1 VKKMANGKRK
11 RSRKE
16 NKAIHAKKRKQFD
29 IWTYQ
34 ETGERKERKGG
45 QKRLNWAS
53 KEAET
58 KKARKRGAFLP
69 EF

>member
-1 VKKMANGKRK
+1 MANKRK

-16 NKAIHAKKRKQFD
+16 NKAIHAKKRKSFS
-29 IWTYQ
+29 IWDYQ
-34 ETGERKERKGG
+34 TVGERKERKGG
-45 QKRLNWAS
+45 HKRLNWAS

-58 KKARKRGAFLP
+58 KKAKKRGTFLP